1 MCSSCCRLAAFVIF
15 VVNSLSTT
23 KYSNFMKRGF
33 LDKLIERIQLVQPHE
48 VGQYLQDL
56 AREKGFLETIFNSL
70 LEGVIVTDPQGRII
84 YLNRVACDFFGLQ
97 GPENIGRLL
106 STVVPGLQLDFIAHT
121 TDIISRDLEV
131 FYPEQRFLNF
141 YVAPLMSD
149 ETEAQPRSLVGR
161 AIILRDMTSN
171 RRQTAETIESERFSV
186 ATLLAA
192 GVAHE
197 IGNPL
202 NSLTIH
208 LQLLQRR
215 LEKLP
220 QEQRQEL
227 ENSLSIANNE
237 VARLDQIISQFLQ
250 AIRPAPLDLKL
261 EDFNGIIVESL
272 SFLEQEIRNRKVEI
286 ELVLGKNIPPLLLDR
301 NQFKQALYN
310 IIRNSFQAMKD
321 GGVLRL
327 ATGIDE
333 THIWVSI
340 GDTGG
345 GISTA
350 EFDKIF
356 QPYFTTKSDGN
367 GLGLHVV
374 QRIVRAHHGE
384 IMLES
389 AEGQGLIFT
398 IRFPRHDRHVRFLPA
413 SEFSHSS

>member
-1 MCSSCCRLAAFVIF
+1 
-15 VVNSLSTT
+15 
-23 KYSNFMKRGF
+23 MKRGF
-33 LDKLIERIQLVQPHE
+33 LDKLIERIRLVQPHE

-70 LEGVIVTDPQGRII
+70 REGVIVTDPQERII

-97 GPENIGRLL
+97 GLENIGRPLPL
-106 STVVPGLQLDFIAHT
+106 VVPGLHCDFVSHA
-121 TDIISRDLEV
+121 TDIFSRDLEV
-131 FYPEQRFLNF
+131 FYPEHRFLNF

-149 ETEAQPRSLVGR
+149 ESESNTQSLVGR
-161 AIILRDMTSN
+161 AIILRDITSS

-215 LEKLP
+215 IEKLP
-220 QEQRQEL
+220 PEQGKEL
-227 ENSLSIANNE
+227 EKSLSIATNE
-237 VARLDQIISQFLQ
+237 VTRLDQIISQFLQ

-261 EDFNGIIVESL
+261 DNLNTIILESL
-272 SFLEQEIRNRKVEI
+272 SFLGQEIHNRKI
-286 ELVLGKNIPPLLLDR
+286 KIDLALNKHIPPLSLDR

-310 IIRNSFQAMKD
+310 IIRNSFQAMK
-321 GGVLRL
+321 GGGILRL
-327 ATGIDE
+327 LTGCDE
-333 THIWVSI
+333 THVWMSI

-345 GISTA
+345 GIPT
-350 EFDKIF
+350 EQFDKIF

-367 GLGLHVV
+367 GLGLLIV
-374 QRIVRAHHGE
+374 QRIVRAHGGE
-384 IMLES
+384 IMLEN
-389 AEGQGLIFT
+389 AEGKGLIFT
-398 IRFPRHDRHVRFLPA
+398 IRLPRSDRRVRFLPPIEPLRG
-413 SEFSHSS
+413 S

>member
-1 MCSSCCRLAAFVIF
+1 
-15 VVNSLSTT
+15 
-23 KYSNFMKRGF
+23 MKRGF
-33 LDKLIERIQLVQPHE
+33 LDKLIERIRLVQPHE

-70 LEGVIVTDPQGRII
+70 REGVIVTDPQERII

-97 GPENIGRLL
+97 GLENIGRPLPL
-106 STVVPGLQLDFIAHT
+106 VVPGLHCDFVSHA
-121 TDIISRDLEV
+121 TDIFSRDLEV
-131 FYPEQRFLNF
+131 FYPEHRFLNF

-149 ETEAQPRSLVGR
+149 EPESNTQSLVGR
-161 AIILRDMTSN
+161 AIILRDITSN

-215 LEKLP
+215 IEKLP
-220 QEQRQEL
+220 PEQSKEL
-227 ENSLSIANNE
+227 EKSLSIATNE
-237 VARLDQIISQFLQ
+237 VTRLDQIISQFLQ

-261 EDFNGIIVESL
+261 DNLNTIILESL
-272 SFLEQEIRNRKVEI
+272 SFLGQEIHNRKVK
-286 ELVLGKNIPPLLLDR
+286 LDLALNKHIPSLSLDR

-310 IIRNSFQAMKD
+310 IIRNSFQAMK
-321 GGVLRL
+321 GGGILRL
-327 ATGIDE
+327 LTGCDE
-333 THIWVSI
+333 THVWMSI

-345 GISTA
+345 GIPT
-350 EFDKIF
+350 EQFDKIF

-367 GLGLHVV
+367 GLGLLIV
-374 QRIVRAHHGE
+374 QRIVRAHGGE
-384 IMLES
+384 IMLEN
-389 AEGQGLIFT
+389 AEGKGLIFT
-398 IRFPRHDRHVRFLPA
+398 IRLPRSDRRVRFLPPIG
-413 SEFSHSS
+413 EGN

>member
-1 MCSSCCRLAAFVIF
+1 
-15 VVNSLSTT
+15 
-23 KYSNFMKRGF
+23 MKRGF
-33 LDKLIERIQLVQPHE
+33 LSKLIERIQLVQPSE
-48 VGQYLQDL
+48 VGHYLQYL

-70 LEGVIVTDPQGRII
+70 LEGVIVTDPEGHVI
-84 YLNRVACDFFGLQ
+84 YLNPMACSFFALQ
-97 GPENIGRLL
+97 GPEHIGRLL
-106 STVVPGLQLDFIAHT
+106 SAVVPGLQLDFISHK

-141 YVAPLMSD
+141 YMAPLLSD
-149 ETEAQPRSLVGR
+149 ETELQPRSLVGR
-161 AIILRDMTSN
+161 VIILRDMTST
-171 RRQTAETIESERFSV
+171 RRETEETIESERSSV

-192 GVAHE
+192 GIAHE

-208 LQLLQRR
+208 LQLLERR

-220 QEQRQEL
+220 NKQRQEFQS
-227 ENSLSIANNE
+227 SLSIAQNE
-237 VARLDQIISQFLQ
+237 VARLDQIISQFLH
-250 AIRPAPLDLKL
+250 AVRPTPLDLKP
-261 EDFNGIIVESL
+261 ENVNAIIVETL
-272 SFLEQEIRNRKVEI
+272 SFLEQEIENRKVEV
-286 ELVLGKNIPPLLLDR
+286 ELVLGEHIPQPWLDR

-310 IIRNSFQAMKD
+310 IIRNSFQAMRD
-321 GGVLRL
+321 GGILRL
-327 ATGIDE
+327 VTGFDE

-345 GISTA
+345 GIPIH

-374 QRIVRAHHGE
+374 QRIIRAHRGE

-389 AEGQGLIFT
+389 SEGKGLIFT
-398 IRFPRHDRHVRFLPA
+398 IRLPREDRRARFLPA
-413 SEFSHSS
+413 IGCSLPQTEKTS

>member
-1 MCSSCCRLAAFVIF
+1 
-15 VVNSLSTT
+15 
-23 KYSNFMKRGF
+23 MKRGF
-33 LDKLIERIQLVQPHE
+33 LDKLIERIQLVQPNE

-70 LEGVIVTDPQGRII
+70 LEGVIVTDPQGHII
-84 YLNRVACDFFGLQ
+84 YLNRMACEFFALQ
-97 GPENIGRLL
+97 GPENIGLLL
-106 STVVPGLQLDFIAHT
+106 STVVPGLQLDFIS
-121 TDIISRDLEV
+121 DKIDVISRDLEI

-149 ETEAQPRSLVGR
+149 ETEVQPRSLVGR
-161 AIILRDMTSN
+161 VIILRDMTNS
-171 RRQTAETIESERFSV
+171 RRETEETIESERFSV

-215 LEKLP
+215 IEKLP
-220 QEQRQEL
+220 TTQRQEL
-227 ENSLSIANNE
+227 ENSLSIAQNE
-237 VARLDQIISQFLQ
+237 VTRLDQIITQFLQ
-250 AIRPAPLDLKL
+250 AIRPAPMDLKVEDLNVVIL
-261 EDFNGIIVESL
+261 ESI
-272 SFLEQEIRNRKVEI
+272 SFLEQEIHNRKVEI
-286 ELVLGKNIPPLLLDR
+286 DLVLGKNIPRLLLDR

-310 IIRNSFQAMKD
+310 IIRNSFQAMK
-321 GGVLRL
+321 GGGILRIM
-327 ATGIDE
+327 TGFDE

-345 GISTA
+345 GISTS

-356 QPYFTTKSDGN
+356 QPYFTTKNDGN

-389 AEGQGLIFT
+389 TEGKGLIFT
-398 IRFPRHDRHVRFLPA
+398 IRLPRNDRRVRFLPA
-413 SEFSHSS
+413 IGEKK

>member
-1 MCSSCCRLAAFVIF
+1 
-15 VVNSLSTT
+15 
-23 KYSNFMKRGF
+23 MKRGF
-33 LDKLIERIQLVQPHE
+33 LDKLIERIRLVQPNE

-70 LEGVIVTDPQGRII
+70 LEGVIVTDPQGHII
-84 YLNRVACDFFGLQ
+84 YLNPVACDFFGLQ
-97 GPENIGRLL
+97 GPQNIGEPLP
-106 STVVPGLQLDFIAHT
+106 SVIPGLHLNFVSHEKDV
-121 TDIISRDLEV
+121 ISRDLEV
-131 FYPEQRFLNF
+131 FYPEYRFLNF

-149 ETEAQPRSLVGR
+149 ETESSIRSLVGR
-161 AIILRDMTSN
+161 VIILRDMTSS
-171 RRQTAETIESERFSV
+171 REQTAEVIESERASV

-215 LEKLP
+215 AAKLP
-220 QEQRQEL
+220 PKQFKEL

-237 VARLDQIISQFLQ
+237 VARLDQIITQFLQ

-261 EDFNGIIVESL
+261 EDLNAIILESL
-272 SFLEQEIRNRKVEI
+272 SFLKQEIENRKVKVD
-286 ELVLGKNIPPLLLDR
+286 LSLGKNIPPLSLDR
-301 NQFKQALYN
+301 NQLKQAIYN
-310 IIRNSFQAMKD
+310 IIRNSFQAMK
-321 GGVLRL
+321 GGGALRII
-327 ATGIDE
+327 TGFDE
-333 THIWVSI
+333 SHIWVSI

-345 GISTA
+345 GIA
-350 EFDKIF
+350 AEEFDKIF

-374 QRIVRAHHGE
+374 QRIVRAHGGE

-389 AEGQGLIFT
+389 AEGKGLIFT
-398 IRFPRHDRHVRFLPA
+398 IRLPRNDRRVRFLPA
-413 SEFSHSS
+413 IQ